1 MRLHEEVV
9 ALLRKPSIREK
20 LLAEGAEPVGNT
32 PEQFRAFIEAEIAK
46 WDKIIRA
53 AGLTAS

>member
-9 ALLRKPSIREK
+9 ALLRQPSIREK
-20 LLAEGAEPVGNT
+20 LLAEGAEPVGNM

>member
-9 ALLRKPSIREK
+9 ALLRQPSIRGK
-20 LLAEGAEPVGNT
+20 LLAEGAEPVGNM
-32 PEQFRAFIEAEIAK
+32 PEQFRTFIEAEIAK

-53 AGLTAS
+53 AGLTAT